1 MSEVRVR
8 FAPSPTGFF
17 HAGGART
24 LLFNWLYAR
33 HHGGKFVLRIED
45 TDQTRY
51 EEPAVR
57 DMLESMRWL
66 GLDWDEGPEVG
77 GPYSP
82 YFQSQRLPLY
92 QECAQKLLD
101 SGAAYKCYCSEER
114 LDQMR
119 AEQQRRGQAP
129 GYDGHCR
136 QLTAQQQA
144 EYEAQGRSAPS
155 AVPPRRAPGPNGG
168 GRPERGRP
176 ARTGAPGPNGG
187 ARPERR
193 CVPVIRLKVP
203 LSGETEFEDVL
214 RGRIRVQ
221 NAELHDLVLIKSDG
235 FPTYHMANVVD
246 DHVMQISHVLRAEEW
261 LSSTPYHVLLYH
273 ASGWTPPQIAHL
285 PVILNPEGKGKM
297 SKRKTIVE
305 GRPERDGSEHYVRM
319 HEFRAA
325 GYLPEAMFN
334 FLALVGWSY
343 DDKTDI
349 LTREQIISRFDLD
362 HISKSPAKFSY
373 DKLDWMNGVYIR
385 QLSVDD
391 LATRLQP
398 FLDEAGLHA
407 DADTVRRIT
416 PLIQERMV
424 TLSDAADLVDFFF
437 GAELRYD
444 PQLLVQKG
452 MTAEQ
457 ARQALAESHRLLSGA
472 PSFDE
477 ATLEPLLRAKA
488 DALGLK
494 ARQFFGTLRV
504 AATGREVSPPLFGTL
519 AVLGR
524 EKVLD
529 RLARAQELL
538 AAAGA

>member
-51 EEPAVR
+51 EEPALQ

-114 LDQMR
+114 LNQMR
-119 AEQQRRGQAP
+119 AEQERRGQAP

-136 QLTAQQQA
+136 QLSAQQQA
-144 EYEAQGRSAPS
+144 EYEAHG
-155 AVPPRRAPGPNGG
+155 
-168 GRPERGRP
+168 
-176 ARTGAPGPNGG
+176 
-187 ARPERR
+187 

-246 DHVMQISHVLRAEEW
+246 DHVMQVSHVLRAEEW
-261 LSSTPYHVLLYH
+261 LSSTPYHVLLYQ
-273 ASGWTPPQIAHL
+273 AFGWTPPQIAHL

-297 SKRKTIVE
+297 SKRKTVVE
-305 GRPERDGSEHYVRM
+305 GRPEGGGSEHYVRM

-349 LTREQIISRFDLD
+349 LTREQIIRRFDLD

-424 TLSDAADLVDFFF
+424 TLSDAADLVGFLFA
-437 GAELRYD
+437 AELRYD
-444 PQLLVQKG
+444 PHMLVQKG
-452 MTAEQ
+452 MKAEQ
-457 ARQALAESHRLLSGA
+457 ARQALAESQRILSGA

-504 AATGREVSPPLFGTL
+504 AVTGREVSPPLFGTL